1 MDEFRKK
8 LLTSVGFD
16 KEVKNVELGNCPFCG
31 LAVKENEF
39 RDELS
44 KREFKISGIC
54 QTCQD
59 DFFGRKE

>member
-8 LLTSVGFD
+8 ILKSFGFD
-16 KEVKNVELGNCPFCG
+16 DEVKNVELENCPFCG

-44 KREFKISGIC
+44 RREFKISGIC
-54 QTCQD
+54 QKCMD
-59 DFFGRKE
+59 KIFK